1 MKRPKL
7 FEPHYD
13 PVTRER
19 LSAGE
24 YVSLRAS
31 QLIRNWKAFLFFQA
45 ITAVWWAI
53 GKGLDWWNY
62 AWSDLAIVVEQAL
75 GIALF
80 SLSRRDSA
88 VIRRLVSLEEDIAK
102 ALSHQQQVLA
112 NQQEV
117 LSRLTSLEERVL
129 SDLEGPGR
137 PSSLPDE

>member
-1 MKRPKL
+1 MKRPTFL
-7 FEPHYD
+7 EPHYD

-24 YVSLRAS
+24 YASLRAS

-45 ITAVWWAI
+45 ITAVWWGI
-53 GKGLDWWNY
+53 GQGLDWWNY
-62 AWSDLAIVVEQAL
+62 AWSDLAIIVEQAL

-88 VIRRLVSLEEDIAK
+88 VIRRLVSLEEGIAT
-102 ALSHQQQVLA
+102 ALA

-117 LSRLTSLEERVL
+117 LARLTSLEERAL
-129 SDLEGPGR
+129 SDLEGRDG
-137 PSSLPDE
+137 